1 MFHNNEKDYESK
13 LTKEVIRD
21 NFRIVS
27 EMEPVKVIYDNCL
40 DWFDGDTANQIKK
53 YLQSIGGEVVSEYGI
68 ILLSNKSAKSILNHR
83 FSKLKACG
91 IGAIKEVVENG
102 KCLYYKR
109 KYKGRNN
116 DRLNIAAPIIIEMGA
131 FKGEYVMGVAI
142 DVSPTTNRAQLIELV
157 LDNIKGE
164 SYDFPISIKVPTQ
177 VEDSPYM
184 LTLLQQVIDVKNGKL
199 TLDQVTAIG
208 IDSK

>member
-1 MFHNNEKDYESK
+1 
-13 LTKEVIRD
+13 
-21 NFRIVS
+21 
-27 EMEPVKVIYDNCL
+27 
-40 DWFDGDTANQIKK
+40 
-53 YLQSIGGEVVSEYGI
+53 
-68 ILLSNKSAKSILNHR
+68 
-83 FSKLKACG
+83 
-91 IGAIKEVVENG
+91 
-102 KCLYYKR
+102 
-109 KYKGRNN
+109 
-116 DRLNIAAPIIIEMGA
+116 
-131 FKGEYVMGVAI
+131 MGVAI